1 MPIFSFLG
9 GHIFLRFTIVNA
21 IGSKTRVFE
30 ETKSDRGL
38 QRQFQVAQEEWSY
51 QLCNA
56 LCYYF
61 PFHSADSIWLL
72 SSAEPSETFP
82 E

>member
-38 QRQFQVAQEEWSY
+38 QRQLQVAQEE
-51 QLCNA
+51 
-56 LCYYF
+56 
-61 PFHSADSIWLL
+61 
-72 SSAEPSETFP
+72 
-82 E
+82 